1 MQEQLHYKNNV
12 MVAAYSGLMF
22 FWLLVGKQL
31 SSDTY
36 TQEEQNFI
44 RWWCQV
50 GNFSLGLLIF
60 ILILSGILVAGETQR
75 IQGSLILMSGILIS
89 IQILGMG
96 LIGYEI
102 PFEST
107 KLSLT
112 NGQKLQ
118 LFKAFLPWVASFAWF
133 RKHNYQAPTWR
144 YKEGQIRWALI
155 FIALVIGNT
164 RYIPGVILGLLT
176 LRVWLLMIGRD
187 CISQRWKQSLHMTY
201 KIYVEEILLSIPLL
215 YKKMKNPQINS
226 KELLSLGQNSM
237 ISWGFF
243 RSWKWRWLV
252 LIVLWLVGRWWRSH
266 TLRWKGLVV
275 LWGIWRLLLIG
286 SSPLVLNNSKV

>member
-22 FWLLVGKQL
+22 FWLLVEKQL
-31 SSDTY
+31 SSHTY

-50 GNFSLGLLIF
+50 GNFSLGLLIV
-60 ILILSGILVAGETQR
+60 ILILTGFLV
-75 IQGSLILMSGILIS
+75 
-89 IQILGMG
+89 GMG

-112 NGQKLQ
+112 SGQKLQ
-118 LFKAFLPWVASFAWF
+118 LFKAFLPWVSSFAWF
-133 RKHNYQAPTWR
+133 RKHNYQAPTRR
-144 YKEGQIRWALI
+144 YKEGQLRWALI
-155 FIALVIGNT
+155 FITLVISNT
-164 RYIPGVILGLLT
+164 RYIPGVILGLLAV
-176 LRVWLLMIGRD
+176 RVWLLIIGQD
-187 CISQRWKQSLHMTY
+187 CISQRWKQSLHLTY

-215 YKKMKNPQINS
+215 YQKMKNPQTNS
-226 KELLSLGQNSM
+226 KEVLSLSQNSM

-243 RSWKWRWLV
+243 RSWKWRSVV
-252 LIVLWLVGRWWRSH
+252 LIRLWLVGRWWRSYA
-266 TLRWKGLVV
+266 LRWKGLAV
-275 LWGIWRLLLIG
+275 LWGIWRMLLIG
-286 SSPLVLNNSKV
+286 SSPLVLNSSKV

>member
-22 FWLLVGKQL
+22 FWLLVDKQL
-31 SSDTY
+31 SSHTY

-60 ILILSGILVAGETQR
+60 ILILTGILVAGEVQR
-75 IQGSLILMSGILIS
+75 IQGLLILMSGILIS
-89 IQILGMG
+89 IQIIGMG

-118 LFKAFLPWVASFAWF
+118 LLKAFLPWVASFAWF

-144 YKEGQIRWALI
+144 YKEGQLRWALI

-187 CISQRWKQSLHMTY
+187 CIPQRWKQSLHLT
-201 KIYVEEILLSIPLL
+201 
-215 YKKMKNPQINS
+215 
-226 KELLSLGQNSM
+226 
-237 ISWGFF
+237 
-243 RSWKWRWLV
+243 
-252 LIVLWLVGRWWRSH
+252 
-266 TLRWKGLVV
+266 
-275 LWGIWRLLLIG
+275 
-286 SSPLVLNNSKV
+286 

>member
-1 MQEQLHYKNNV
+1 
-12 MVAAYSGLMF
+12 
-22 FWLLVGKQL
+22 
-31 SSDTY
+31 
-36 TQEEQNFI
+36 
-44 RWWCQV
+44 
-50 GNFSLGLLIF
+50 
-60 ILILSGILVAGETQR
+60 
-75 IQGSLILMSGILIS
+75 MSGILIS

-112 NGQKLQ
+112 SGQKIQ

-144 YKEGQIRWALI
+144 YKEGQLRWALI

-187 CISQRWKQSLHMTY
+187 YISQRWKQSLHLTY

-215 YKKMKNPQINS
+215 YQKMKDPQIHS
-226 KELLSLGQNSM
+226 KEVLSLSQNSM

-243 RSWKWRWLV
+243 RSWKWRWVV
-252 LIVLWLVGRWWRSH
+252 LIGLWLVGRWWRSYA
-266 TLRWKGLVV
+266 LRWKGLAV
-275 LWGIWRLLLIG
+275 LWGIRRMLLIG
-286 SSPLVLNNSKV
+286 SSPLILNSSKV